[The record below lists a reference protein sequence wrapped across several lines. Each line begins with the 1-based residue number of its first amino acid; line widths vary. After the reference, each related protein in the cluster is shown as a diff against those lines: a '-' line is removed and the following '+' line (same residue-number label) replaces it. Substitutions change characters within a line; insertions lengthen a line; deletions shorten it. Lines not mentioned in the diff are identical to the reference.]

1 MDFQITE
8 RCQHPRRI
16 PSNGNAKD
24 GSDPILLSLFNT
36 NEKTVLIA
44 DFIQANKDTIIEHW
58 KAVAKD
64 KLSLTLDSSELVDD
78 LPLFLDDLV
87 EALRSAT
94 GERAEMSGA
103 EKHGRRRMR
112 SGINIGGLAEEMM
125 LVGETVLELIDEV
138 KQFIPTGEV
147 RRLFH
152 AIGRGMAAS
161 VRAYAS
167 LRDHEI
173 VEQAMQHYSFIAHEI
188 RGPLQTARLTA
199 TLLLREQETKRQK
212 YFQRLDNAIA
222 KASQLI
228 DDSIVQVRLFGNPH
242 VSARPTAV
250 SQMVDTVCAE
260 VEEEAQAKRITIVKD
275 IEAVQVEADHR
286 LLLSAM
292 TNLMRNAIKFS
303 AEGGQ
308 VSFRARTN
316 VDRILFEV
324 EDTCGGMP
332 DDLPAKLF
340 QPFVQENASR
350 GGFGLGLLIAKRAV
364 EAHHGTVRV
373 INRPNEGCT
382 FVLDL
387 PLRYNDREGEESP

>member
-1 MDFQITE
+1 
-8 RCQHPRRI
+8 
-16 PSNGNAKD
+16 
-24 GSDPILLSLFNT
+24 L
-36 NEKTVLIA
+36 LIA
-44 DFIQANKDTIIEHW
+44 EFIQGNKDTIIERW
-58 KAVAKD
+58 KAVATD
-64 KLSLTLDSSELVDD
+64 KLNLTLGSSELVDD

-94 GERAEMSGA
+94 GEWADMSGA
-103 EKHGRRRMR
+103 EKHGRSRMR
-112 SGINIGGLAEEMM
+112 LGINIGGLAEEMM

-138 KQFIPTGEV
+138 EQSVPTGEV
-147 RRLFH
+147 RKLFH

-161 VRAYAS
+161 VRAYAA
-167 LRDHEI
+167 LRDREI
-173 VEQAMQHYSFIAHEI
+173 VEQATQHYSLIAHEI
-188 RGPLQTARLTA
+188 RGPLQAARLTA
-199 TLLLREQETKRQK
+199 TLLLRGQETNRQK

-228 DDSIVQVRLFGNPH
+228 DESIVQARLFSNPR

-250 SQMVDTVCAE
+250 SQMADSVCAE
-260 VEEEAQAKRITIVKD
+260 VADEAQAKGIRVVKD
-275 IEAVQVEADHR
+275 IEAVEVEADHK
-286 LLLSAM
+286 LLLSAI

-316 VDRILFEV
+316 ADRILFEV

-340 QPFVQENASR
+340 QPFVQENTGR

-364 EAHHGTVRV
+364 EAHHGSARV
-373 INRPNEGCT
+373 INRPNKGCT
-382 FVLDL
+382 FVLEL
-387 PLRYNDREGEESP
+387 PISYDNRDGEQSS